1 MENND
6 NFEKVEGDLS
16 KVENRGGRREGSGR
30 KPGVPNKLSAT
41 VKQNVIEVFEQLGG
55 VEHMKQWAI
64 DNPNNFYNIY
74 AKILSTQTE
83 ISGADGSALPIGIG
97 ITFVKP
103 DDSSVSE

>member
-1 MENND
+1 MNND
-6 NFEKVEGDLS
+6 TELEKIEENLS
-16 KVENRGGRREGSGR
+16 KHGGRREGSGR
-30 KPGVPNKLSAT
+30 KPGVPNKMSAT

-55 VEHMKQWAI
+55 IEHMKQWAI

-74 AKILSTQTE
+74 AKILPTQTE